1 MSNPAVILHK
11 IHDIQFG
18 TRPVPE
24 LEDEY
29 DVIVEVKK
37 TGICASDIHYYE
49 HGKIGEYVVDK
60 PMCLGHEAAGTV
72 TKIGSKVTSVQVGD
86 NVAIEPGVPSR
97 RSDEYKSGNY
107 HLCPYMIFASTPA
120 RNGLPEAQGSLVRY
134 YRSPEDFL
142 VRLPSH
148 VSLEMGALA
157 EPLTV
162 GVHGNTRAG
171 TKFGD
176 NVLVLGAGPVG
187 LMNAIVARA
196 FGATNVMIVDVVD
209 DKLETAV
216 KVGAATHTFNPKKG
230 NHVDLIKAFGKE
242 PDVILECTGV
252 EPCVQ
257 LGIMASKPGGRFVQV
272 GNCAKN
278 ISVPMTE
285 MSMKEMT
292 IFGSFRYSY
301 NDYKTAV
308 NILADNY
315 KNGKENVRFD
325 FESLITHRFKW
336 EDAIKAYEFAASG
349 QGFIKIMIDGP
360 GPE

>member
-1 MSNPAVILHK
+1 MSNPAVVLHK
-11 IHDIQFG
+11 PHDIRFDN
-18 TRPVPE
+18 RPIPD
-24 LEDEY
+24 LEDDY
-29 DVIVEVKK
+29 DVIVEIKK

-60 PMCLGHEAAGTV
+60 PMCLGHESSGTV
-72 TKIGSKVTSVQVGD
+72 TKIGPKVTTIKVGD

-120 RNGLPEAQGSLVRY
+120 RNGLPEAQGTLVKY

-142 VRLPSH
+142 VKLPDH

-162 GVHGNTRAG
+162 GVHGNIRAG
-171 TKFGD
+171 TRFGD

-196 FGATNVMIVDVVD
+196 FGADNVMIVDVFD
-209 DKLETAV
+209 DKLTAAIEI
-216 KVGAATHTFNPKKG
+216 GAATHTFNPKSGSHKQ
-230 NHVDLIKAFGKE
+230 LIEDFGRQ
-242 PDVILECTGV
+242 PNVILECTGV
-252 EPCVQ
+252 ESCIQ
-257 LGIMASKPGGRFVQV
+257 LGILASKPGGRFVQV

-292 IFGSFRYSY
+292 IFGSFRYNY

-308 NILADNY
+308 KILDDNY
-315 KNGKENVRFD
+315 KNGKQKVRFD
-325 FESLITHRFKW
+325 FERLITHRFTWK
-336 EDAIKAYEFAASG
+336 DAIKAYEFAASG
-349 QGFIKIMIDGP
+349 QKFTKIMIDGP
-360 GPE
+360 E